1 MAYQNETNKKEQS
14 DLVIVQNSI
23 YKVKYCQSPNITNAE
38 CKNYVSF
45 CSTDQVK
52 FHSADDSLVCIKIIL
67 SHATIVPTW
76 AAYNSLLNER
86 HLVTTIFTLSL
97 IFGSPTDWS
106 NLSTALNVTKKIV
119 GLCN

>member
-23 YKVKYCQSPNITNAE
+23 YKVKYCQSPNSTNAE

-86 HLVTTIFTLSL
+86 HLVTTIFTLPL